1 MRLRPG
7 CMRRAKMPL
16 RNPTKKTC
24 YVYTNKCPFIRHG
37 KLNFCSRRPERI
49 SREGTQSSSRGGL
62 RPEARPPALVAR
74 SRLCTRVR
82 APTPT
87 PPPDTGRTPH
97 RGTRRGTQPS
107 AARGHSPTAA
117 NTTPG
122 TSGGRWWRTLSSV
135 GPHSTME
142 DTCLAM
148 AGNLHQCTVAQQWAF
163 KGHKP

>member
-1 MRLRPG
+1 
-7 CMRRAKMPL
+7 MPL

-37 KLNFCSRRPERI
+37 KLNFCKRRPERI
-49 SREGTQSSSRGGL
+49 GREGTQGSSRGGL
-62 RPEARPPALVAR
+62 RPEAQLPAQVAR

-97 RGTRRGTQPS
+97 RGTRRRTQPS
-107 AARGHSPTAA
+107 AAQGHSPTEV

-122 TSGGRWWRTLSSV
+122 TSGGR
-135 GPHSTME
+135 
-142 DTCLAM
+142 
-148 AGNLHQCTVAQQWAF
+148 
-163 KGHKP
+163 